1 LTEAKE
7 REVSAMGFRRDFIA
21 LTLLMVMCGCIESLH
36 PFYTEK
42 DLVFEPAL
50 VWTWGEAGSDS
61 KESWAFTPS
70 GEKAYRLV
78 VTDSDGRSGAFEA
91 HLASLE
97 GALILDLYPVDPELP
112 SSTFYKDHLQKVHSF
127 VRVVKVGPVLTMS
140 VLDVTWLEQFLRKNP
155 KALKH
160 ERTEDG
166 ILLTASTAELQAFI
180 LKHLKTKGAFQDSID
195 FERRG
200 DGQEESAPPPSEA
213 PRP

>member
-1 LTEAKE
+1 MRCGRGFLALALLA
-7 REVSAMGFRRDFIA
+7 VMG
-21 LTLLMVMCGCIESLH
+21 GCIESLH

-50 VWTWGEAGSDS
+50 VGTWGEPGSNS

-91 HLASLE
+91 HLASLN
-97 GALILDLYPVDPELP
+97 GSLILDLYPEDPKLAA
-112 SSTFYKDHLQKVHSF
+112 STFYKHHLQKVHSF
-127 VRVVKVGPVLTMS
+127 VRIVKVGPVLTMS
-140 VLDVTWLEQFLRKNP
+140 VLDVTWLDQFLRKNP

-166 ILLTASTAELQAFI
+166 ILLTASTEELQAFI
-180 LKHLKTKGAFQDSID
+180 LKHLHTQGAFQDPID
-195 FERRG
+195 FSRIG
-200 DGQEESAPPPSEA
+200 DTPQEAGAAPSEPA
-213 PRP
+213 GS